1 VVADSATG
9 LAVDFAAAMAALGP
23 FGPAPPLAVGV
34 SGGPHSLALCIL
46 AHEWATARGGRVR
59 ALVADHGLRA
69 GSGAEAAGVA
79 ARLGGMGIAA
89 EILPLGL
96 AAGSGLHERARSARL
111 SALLA
116 ATEAAGAPWLL
127 LGHHRADQAETLLF
141 RALRGSGGAGLA
153 GMAAA
158 RPAGGALLLRPLL
171 GVSPGRIE
179 AFLAAR
185 GLELVRDPSN
195 DDPRFARARLRRVLG
210 DADGPGAA
218 ALAEAAAGFGAR
230 RGRMAAQVADRLAG
244 AAWFGAE
251 GWVRLDRAALGRD
264 TVAAAALSA
273 LLRAVAGAEHPPA
286 REGVAALLAR
296 GGGSLGG
303 AVWRGAVIARE
314 PARCAPPVPARP
326 GMLWDGRWL
335 VRAAPEG
342 AFVGVLGA
350 GWRGGLPALVA
361 AGLPAFRDGEGRLL
375 HLPARDGGGA
385 VEFRPAGGAPG

>member
-1 VVADSATG
+1 M
-9 LAVDFAAAMAALGP
+9 AVLGP
-23 FGPAPPLAVGV
+23 FGPASPLAVGV

-46 AHEWATARGGRVR
+46 SHEWVSARGGRVL
-59 ALVADHGLRA
+59 ALVADHGLRD
-69 GSGAEAAGVA
+69 GSAAEASGVA
-79 ARLGGMGIAA
+79 SRLAGMGIAA
-89 EILPLGL
+89 QVLPLGL
-96 AAGSGLHERARSARL
+96 ATGSGLHARARAARL
-111 SALLA
+111 SALIA
-116 ATEAAGAPWLL
+116 AAETAGVPWLL
-127 LGHHRADQAETLLF
+127 LGHHRADQAETVAF
-141 RALRGSGGAGLA
+141 RALRGSGPGGLSA
-153 GMAAA
+153 MAAA

-171 GVSPGRIE
+171 GMPPGRIE

-185 GLELVRDPSN
+185 GLEPVRDPSN

-230 RGRMAAQVADRLAG
+230 RARLAAAVADRLA
-244 AAWFGAE
+244 ASASFEVE
-251 GWVRLDRAALGRD
+251 GWARLDRAALGRD
-264 TVAAAALSA
+264 AVAEAALSA

-303 AVWRGAVIARE
+303 AVWRGTVIARE
-314 PARCAPPVPARP
+314 PARCAPLVPARP
-326 GMLWDGRWL
+326 GTLWDGRWL